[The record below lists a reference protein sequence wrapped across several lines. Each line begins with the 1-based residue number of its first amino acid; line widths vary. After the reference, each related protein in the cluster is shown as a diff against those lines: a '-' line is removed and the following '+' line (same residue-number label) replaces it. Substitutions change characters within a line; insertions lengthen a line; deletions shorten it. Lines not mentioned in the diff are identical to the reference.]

1 MTCRIVLAGLSLTL
15 LVMAAE
21 AAHAAQLVVVSSHGI
36 RLTPG
41 QQIDGSK
48 PFALHDGQEVTLM
61 SSAGQLITLEG
72 PSDAAPDR
80 HVSGGSTDVASA
92 VAALITERK
101 ARTSEVGVVRGEKD
115 VVLPSPWVVDVTH
128 PGTSC
133 VQLGEPVVLW
143 RSGDYS
149 DAAVSIAPADRSW
162 VVSGRWPANA
172 AELSMPATL
181 PLRDQTSYVISVG
194 GKQAPVT
201 LRIIPS
207 AVGNDVMRA
216 SWMSQVGCDNQA
228 NALLAML
235 SKK

>member
-1 MTCRIVLAGLSLTL
+1 MKCWIVLAGLSLGL
-15 LVMAAE
+15 SALAAE
-21 AAHAAQLVVVSSHGI
+21 TAAAAQLVVVNSHGI

-48 PFALHDGQEVTLM
+48 PFSLHDGQEVTLM
-61 SSAGQLITLEG
+61 SSSGQLITLEG
-72 PSDAAPDR
+72 PSNAVPDSR
-80 HVSGGSTDVASA
+80 AGGGTTDVATA
-92 VAALITERK
+92 VAALLTERK

-115 VVLPSPWVVDVTH
+115 VILPNPWVVDVTH

-133 VQLGEPVVLW
+133 VQLGVPVVLW
-143 RSGDYS
+143 RSGDFS
-149 DAAVSIAPADRSW
+149 DTAVSIAPADQSW
-162 VVSGRWPANA
+162 AVSGRWPAGA

-181 PLRDQTSYVISVG
+181 PLRDQTSYIINVG
-194 GKQAPVT
+194 GKMAPVT
-201 LRIIPS
+201 VRIIPA